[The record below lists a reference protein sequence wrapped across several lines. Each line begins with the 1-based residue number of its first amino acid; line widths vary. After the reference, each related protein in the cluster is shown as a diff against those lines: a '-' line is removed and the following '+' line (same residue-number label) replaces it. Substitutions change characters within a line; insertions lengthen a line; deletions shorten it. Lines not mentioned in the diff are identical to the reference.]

1 MLRFMKVG
9 ILVCVVVVLVVV
21 MVFFGERSL
30 LVMEVECL
38 WVGVWFVGSGTL
50 RSRITGAPRLLF
62 LGKFF
67 RPLVLLL
74 PVHRTVFNF
83 SYSIGFDAILIL
95 SIACF
100 LSTVVLSFRL

>member
-38 WVGVWFVGSGTL
+38 WVGVWFVGSGTEL
-50 RSRITGAPRLLF
+50 GGGFVVVVLEVVVEFNMRQVCACLNERTYF
-62 LGKFF
+62 LWCM
-67 RPLVLLL
+67 
-74 PVHRTVFNF
+74 
-83 SYSIGFDAILIL
+83 SLIL
-95 SIACF
+95 VEA
-100 LSTVVLSFRL
+100 TVSNVGRRPFRMVKR